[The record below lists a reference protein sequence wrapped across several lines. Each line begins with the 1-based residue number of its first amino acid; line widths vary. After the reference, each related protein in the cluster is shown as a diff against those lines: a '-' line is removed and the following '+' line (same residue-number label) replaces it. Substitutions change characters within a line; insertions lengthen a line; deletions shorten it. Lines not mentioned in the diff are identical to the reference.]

1 MYNSVV
7 GLDWDV
13 NEISASAELTSLL
26 LAIATLLGQ
35 QEELS
40 RLDEVGEIAVVVA
53 LVCDMKVLSTR
64 PRACEKQRSASSSR
78 PHSMCE
84 SPV

>member
-40 RLDEVGEIAVVVA
+40 RLDEVGEVVT
-53 LVCDMKVLSTR
+53 LLCDMKVLSTR